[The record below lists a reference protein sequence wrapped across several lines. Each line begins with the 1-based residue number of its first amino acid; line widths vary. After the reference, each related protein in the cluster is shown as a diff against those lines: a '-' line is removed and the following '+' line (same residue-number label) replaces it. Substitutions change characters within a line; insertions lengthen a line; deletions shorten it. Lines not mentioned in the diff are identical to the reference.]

1 MDTAGLITFIISF
14 VVAYYLLRRLLATT
28 ISSGTSSGKGGDN
41 GVDIRANQAGVSDA
55 LITKLWE
62 TKEQITFSEF
72 RRLIHTYNFPH
83 HGSWSHDGYQFQ
95 IYQMFQGDVQRPCL
109 VIISRELGEKNS
121 DGDPIIASVYCKVGQ
136 KEEWQKRI

>member
-1 MDTAGLITFIISF
+1 MDTAGIITFIITF
-14 VVAYYLLRRLLATT
+14 VVAYYLLRRLLQSNIGTG
-28 ISSGTSSGKGGDN
+28 SGEGGDN
-41 GVDIRANQAGVSDA
+41 GVDIRANQAGVSEA

-62 TKEQITFSEF
+62 TKEQITLAEF

-109 VIISRELGEKNS
+109 VIVSRDLGRKTRG
-121 DGDPIIASVYCKVGQ
+121 GDPIIGSVYYKVGQ